1 MIDSEVEAAIR
12 KLGLEVVD
20 HMAYHDDLLQEAFD
34 LVERNPGNAKQA
46 DLRRAAS
53 AAYFALFHLLI
64 SEAVAHWNMD
74 RSRESLARMFDHKIM
89 VKASEKI
96 RTTIGT
102 RPRS

>member
-1 MIDSEVEAAIR
+1 MIDSEVEAAIQ

-20 HMAYHDDLLQEAFD
+20 HMAYHVDLLQEASD
-34 LVERNPGNAKQA
+34 LVGRNPGNAKQA

-53 AAYFALFHLLI
+53 AAYF
-64 SEAVAHWNMD
+64 AHWNMD

-96 RTTIGT
+96 RTTVGT